1 MVWKIINIDNVG
13 QDNTY
18 GGNDTKKIMK
28 LLRGYNLLDEDPTDT
43 VNINTE
49 VNFYNEKLKMRSP
62 TTGFHYIWRTQDII
76 ADRYISLPLM
86 TGDGEISLA
95 ATSSI
100 NDWGTNLQTFR
111 SGSLAIRN
119 PANTF
124 SYFLIT
130 SAISANRN
138 IIVPLLTADDTL
150 VFENKSA
157 TLTDKTLV
165 NPTFSTMTFNT
176 DSNTLKHS
184 TTNNSGDLLVNNG
197 TKFERKNRGTANQL
211 PIMNATGTDLTWID
225 KANLGSGGGGG
236 GGGTGDFMFPI
247 AGNTIS
253 GAWYGVTT
261 AGGAGVWS
269 DYLTNVSNVS
279 TVDINDGS
287 GRMGQRYNFT
297 SDDDRGG
304 FRTNNHHF
312 YRMNDPELWVR
323 YRYDPLSATHTSSTN
338 YRVVV
343 GFTNDVTA
351 DYGTDGSLNNKSCF
365 MWFKE
370 TADTVTLVGRN
381 DGDATGD
388 KDSSQLSLTQTD
400 ANVNTIRIFGDSTNN
415 RFGISL
421 NGGTAVYYTTEIPA
435 ATTRLG
441 CIVQFENE
449 NSDDRSVEILGAYF
463 KAKVI

>member
-18 GGNDTKKIMK
+18 GGNDTKKLMK

-111 SGSLAIRN
+111 SGNIALRN

-124 SYFLIT
+124 SYFLVT
-130 SAISANRN
+130 SAIIANRN
-138 IIVPLLTADDTL
+138 IIVPLLAADDTL

-165 NPTFSTMTFNT
+165 NPTFTAMTFNT

-184 TTNNSGDLLVNNG
+184 TTNNAGDLLVNNG
-197 TKFERKNRGTANQL
+197 QKFDRKNRGNANQVFT
-211 PIMNATGTDLTWID
+211 MNATGTDTEWKD
-225 KANLGSGGGGG
+225 PSGLGISGGGGG
-236 GGGTGDFMFPI
+236 GSGGDFTFPI
-247 AGNTIS
+247 VGNTIS

-261 AGGAGVWS
+261 AGGAGLWS
-269 DYLTNVSNVS
+269 DYLTSVNNV
-279 TVDINDGS
+279 TPVDIGDGT
-287 GRMGQRYNFT
+287 GRMGMRWNFLA
-297 SDDDRGG
+297 DDDRCG
-304 FRTNNHHF
+304 FRTSNHHF

-338 YRVVV
+338 YRVVI
-343 GFTNDVTA
+343 GFTSDVTA
-351 DYGTDGSLNNKSCF
+351 DYGSDGALANKSCF

-370 TADTVTLVGRN
+370 TADTVIGTGRN
-381 DGDATGD
+381 DGDATQD
-388 KDSSQLSLTQTD
+388 KDSSAISLSQT
-400 ANVNTIRIFGDSTNN
+400 NNSVHTIRLFGDNTNS

-421 NGGTAVYYTTEIPA
+421 DGATAVYYTTEIPS
-435 ATTRLG
+435 ATARLG

-449 NSDDRSVEILGAYF
+449 GTDDRSFEILGAYF